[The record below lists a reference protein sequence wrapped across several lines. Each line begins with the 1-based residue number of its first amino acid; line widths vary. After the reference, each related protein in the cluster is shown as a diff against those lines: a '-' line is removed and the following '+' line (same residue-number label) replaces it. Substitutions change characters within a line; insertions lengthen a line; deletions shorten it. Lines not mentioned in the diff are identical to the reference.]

1 MIWLTESQIAEFV
14 KHYPPLEALLVLD
27 DHRALK
33 EEVPRLV
40 AIRIARID
48 ETLLYFHGSHIDG
61 ERSYL
66 SQKGDALA
74 GKRLE
79 RIFVYGADNKIIG
92 STSGKERGSD
102 GKSFVRVKDI
112 IGKDPNL
119 VRYIIVLSRTAW
131 YAHDKSHVGFER
143 FGKLESVEKEVV
155 IYRTPSK
162 MKGGIARIIERAR
175 LDENVILSTHDLTE
189 GLVRDEQEFKEVS
202 ETLNI
207 LAKRFVD
214 GVYNKGLRSRIDKS
228 KSKGMSGMFGSVK
241 MLSYTMAGR
250 VMLTLSRGDI
260 QITFIAA
267 EDGDPR

>member
-1 MIWLTESQIAEFV
+1 MIWLNDSQIAEFV
-14 KHYPPLEALLVLD
+14 KHYPPLEALLVSD
-27 DHRALK
+27 DHQALK
-33 EEVPRLV
+33 EEVPRLI

-48 ETLLYFHGSHIDG
+48 ETLLYFHGDYVDG

-66 SQKGDALA
+66 SQKEDTLA

-79 RIFVYGADNKIIG
+79 RIFVYGTNNEIIG
-92 STSGKERGSD
+92 STSGKERGVD

-119 VRYIIVLSRTAW
+119 VQYIIVLSRTVW
-131 YAHDKSHVGFER
+131 YAHNKENVGFER

-155 IYRTPSK
+155 IYRMPSK

-175 LDENVILSTHDLTE
+175 LDENVILSTGDLTE
-189 GLVRDEQEFKEVS
+189 GLILNEPEFKEVS
-202 ETLNI
+202 VALNA
-207 LAKRFVD
+207 LAKHFVD
-214 GVYNKGLRSRIDKS
+214 AVYNMGLRSRIDKS